1 MLGHKDSQC
10 MGMRIHMKCN
20 RTLETIRS
28 EVWSGW
34 LCYLNLLYLIW
45 DLLGASYI
53 FKLSGL
59 RSQYPHV
66 FHVVH
71 GHTST
76 NHHHHHHQQ
85 FQNLSDFWSQ
95 FPTQVIPPRF
105 PSAVVVFVAVV
116 SVTVVMLLPSWPA
129 VQESPASKE
138 TKGGPK
144 TCRNLPKWG
153 QEPKIGQSGWLG
165 FSQSHEMHGNTPA
178 EKHGFLYI
186 FSSSNSRNWGK
197 VKPTISLGA
206 ESTFGPSDPA
216 RRMFFFFFWNPA
228 MAITIYAPSHGWF
241 MALF

>member
-76 NHHHHHHQQ
+76 NHHHHHHHHHHHQQ

-95 FPTQVIPPRF
+95 FPTQVNPPRF
-105 PSAVVVFVAVV
+105 PSGRRRLCRRGVCHSGGAATQLTRSPGVAGIEGNEGRTKDLQKSAQMGAGTKNR
-116 SVTVVMLLPSWPA
+116 SVWLTWFLAKPRNAWQHTSRKAWFSVHLLFI
-129 VQESPASKE
+129 Q
-138 TKGGPK
+138 
-144 TCRNLPKWG
+144 
-153 QEPKIGQSGWLG
+153 
-165 FSQSHEMHGNTPA
+165 F
-178 EKHGFLYI
+178 
-186 FSSSNSRNWGK
+186 
-197 VKPTISLGA
+197 
-206 ESTFGPSDPA
+206 
-216 RRMFFFFFWNPA
+216 
-228 MAITIYAPSHGWF
+228 
-241 MALF
+241 